1 MTGPPVID
9 LPIPS
14 GRLLANSPQS
24 QSTGKRKRNEQNDSS
39 DETEGPQKRSKMSP
53 GEAHVGERVVKMLDE
68 RSGTRGRGNLF
79 DP

>member
-1 MTGPPVID
+1 MTGPPIVD

-14 GRLLANSPQS
+14 GRLLTNSPQS

-53 GEAHVGERVVKMLDE
+53 GEAHVGGEGGENAGRAVRKE
-68 RSGTRGRGNLF
+68 GTRKSIR
-79 DP
+79 